1 MFGSLGLPEIL
12 VILVLALLIFGPKRL
27 PEVGRTIGKGL
38 AEFRKA
44 TTDLKRSVN
53 AELSLEEDERPPT
66 TRRPVQGVGRT
77 VAEASASRELS
88 AASADDAEDGARGA
102 QSTEGAGTA
111 DATSST
117 DAAKAAEARIL
128 ESGKSGAEAA
138 TEAEAGAEPARR
150 SEAPAAAPAG
160 TAARGTVTRSSD
172 ADALSEE
179 SAEASSSAQPT
190 HTSG

>member
-77 VAEASASRELS
+77 VAEASASRELP

-102 QSTEGAGTA
+102 QSRRARGRRTPRAPRTPPRRRRPG
-111 DATSST
+111 SSSP
-117 DAAKAAEARIL
+117 AR
-128 ESGKSGAEAA
+128 SGAEAA

-179 SAEASSSAQPT
+179 PAEASSSAQPT